1 MTAQGDYAYSQ
12 VADAQLNALEL
23 GRNAALYNNVVEICE
38 AILDAPEK
46 FREFAAVITTNE
58 GLRFRTHVRGADP
71 YKIFWSY
78 DDGIA
83 RIEAVFPYPV

>member
-1 MTAQGDYAYSQ
+1 MTTFGDYAYSQ
-12 VADAQLNALEL
+12 VANTQLDALEL
-23 GRNAALYNNVVEICE
+23 GRNAALYNNVVETCE

-58 GLRFRTHVRGADP
+58 GLRFRTHVRGSDP

-78 DDGIA
+78 ENGIP